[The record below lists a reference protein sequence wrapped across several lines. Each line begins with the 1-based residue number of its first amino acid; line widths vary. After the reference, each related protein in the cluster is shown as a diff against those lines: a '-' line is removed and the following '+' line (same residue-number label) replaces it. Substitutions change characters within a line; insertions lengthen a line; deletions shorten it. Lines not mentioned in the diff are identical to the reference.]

1 MPAHPTGLEPADFP
15 LVLGCGRTSIPAA
28 LREALPN
35 LLRTRYIC
43 AMLSKYTT
51 PHMRSPWRLL
61 LGVLCISL
69 ILVVGTL
76 SVTHSH
82 VDGKVHS
89 DCSLCVTAHAAVHN
103 AAPPPQI
110 FLSQVFTE
118 FEASGPVARP
128 QSAPQFAL
136 FSRPPPADAN
146 RS

>member
-1 MPAHPTGLEPADFP
+1 MPAHPTGLYMMSFRLYSDA
-15 LVLGCGRTSIPAA
+15 GRTSILIT

-35 LLRTRYIC
+35 LLRTRYSC
-43 AMLSKYTT
+43 AMLSKYAT
-51 PHMRSPWRLL
+51 PQVRTPWRLL

-76 SVTHSH
+76 SVTHTH
-82 VDGKVHS
+82 ADGKVHS
-89 DCSLCVTAHAAVHN
+89 ECSLCITAHLAVHVS
-103 AAPPPQI
+103 APPPQI

-118 FEASGPVARP
+118 FEAARPVARP
-128 QSAPQFAL
+128 QSAPLFAL

>member
-1 MPAHPTGLEPADFP
+1 M
-15 LVLGCGRTSIPAA
+15 
-28 LREALPN
+28 
-35 LLRTRYIC
+35 
-43 AMLSKYTT
+43 
-51 PHMRSPWRLL
+51 
-61 LGVLCISL
+61 LCISL

-89 DCSLCVTAHAAVHN
+89 ECSLCVTAHTAVHN

-118 FEASGPVARP
+118 LEASGPVARP